1 MRMKKRILGLLCLGV
16 LMLVANISWAYDQNA
31 FVTTWKSPK
40 ATELQ
45 FPLKGKNV
53 EIKWYKEG
61 QEASATTVAA
71 TSYEIEEP
79 FRFQVEAGM
88 AYYVEIKGGLE
99 AVQVL
104 TSYAELQTVEHWGKI
119 EWRRLNSAFKNCSSL
134 LVKATDVPNL
144 SKCTTVSSMFNGCT
158 SLTTINA
165 ASWDVKDVSYFD
177 AMFSRCINFDDDV
190 TNWNMQRAR
199 TITSMFENCIKFNRD
214 LEKWKLPEITNY
226 SYMFKG
232 CTNFEGK
239 GVDKWDMSKAENLRY
254 MFNGCTNFKA
264 DLKDWKVGNV
274 TVLHGTFG
282 GCIYFNCDIS
292 KWDVSNVTIF
302 ESLFSGCTSFKADLK
317 DWLKNPNNK
326 AENLQ
331 YMFNGCQFFNSNLN
345 EWKVGNVTTMKNLFS
360 GCTAYNNP
368 LNNWDVSKVDSMS
381 YMFDGCG
388 IFNQDL
394 SSWNVSNVG
403 SMRAMFR
410 NCNAFVQDLSAWKDK
425 VSNVKDFNSMFSG
438 CVDFN
443 CDLSEWNVSNCTNF
457 NYMFQRCSKFD
468 QDLSKWKME
477 NAVTAYYMFY
487 ACKKFNNGGKDGLG
501 DWVLTNLVEASGM
514 FAECDEF
521 NVDLS
526 NWRTPALQN
535 MNSIFYNCKKLAK
548 GDLRD
553 WAVDNVVDM
562 GSAFLNCENFTSD
575 LSKWKVGNCRDFN
588 QMFYN
593 SKQFKSDLSKWDV
606 SNAENMASMF
616 NGATVFESDL
626 SQWNVSNVTNMYRM
640 FKEARAFNA
649 DISGWD
655 VSRVQNMSEI
665 FYNAK
670 KFDCDLGKWKLK
682 SLSLPPEI
690 SLQGCGMGVA
700 TYSRT
705 LLGWAANKDEHANN
719 IIVKETGIK
728 YYKTTVESAR
738 NTLKDDKHWQFEGA
752 SVADKSLQLST
763 NRLKIDKDKRETI
776 TVTTEPTAIPPEQIT
791 WTTTD
796 ENIAVYEN
804 GEIVG
809 KEVGKCVI
817 RAQSGTDAERVY
829 DEVYVDVVISVKG
842 IVTLKESY
850 EIPVNETFDFAKE
863 VTINPANATNQKLE
877 WSVVSGGETII
888 EINATGKALAK
899 SVGEAKIRVKALDGS
914 GVDREIPVKVIEVNA
929 TSIEV
934 EPQEIALKAGSSA
947 TLRAKFT
954 PSNTTNK
961 NVTWTIADSEYATI
975 DEHTGEVTA
984 LEAGEGKVTTITA
997 TSEDGGHTSKCR
1009 LRILPKEIIL
1019 PKTLKLSP
1027 NQMTMNVRDEL
1038 PITVTISP
1046 SNAQEQDVKWY
1057 VSNPDIVEVRDGKII
1072 GKKAGTATVRAT
1084 AYANPE
1090 AFDAC
1095 RVIVKNVPVT
1105 QLLIEPDEF
1114 EISLNAPYKVE
1125 YSVEPENASDKSV
1138 TWESSQPDVI
1148 QVDPHTGDLIG
1159 KVVTEDWVTVIGTA
1173 NGGSNITKTCK
1184 VKVIGLKKA
1193 RQIFIPVSVT
1203 LNLSE
1208 KQTLAVSYEPEDA
1221 TDRQV
1226 IWESN
1231 DDEIVQ
1237 VSDKGVLTA
1246 RQAGD
1251 AEITVSL
1258 KNDPTIKSVCKVRVL
1273 PRVATTGIALIKS
1286 LKLGIGANY
1295 TFVAQVL
1302 PENATDQLLAWRVEE
1317 VTNNAIEF
1325 DNLTQTVTGKAAGTA
1340 KLIVSLRNKPS
1351 IKAECAITVETLVS
1365 VTGDLSFAKKE
1376 YTVEEGKTI
1385 QVQLHYTPET
1395 ANDLQINYRSDKAEL
1410 VTIRTSTETF
1420 GYAEIKGLKATTEPV
1435 MVYGELASDPTKK
1448 FSAKITVT
1456 SSTQPSVPDPKKP
1469 LTGFEVLT
1477 PSLTVVVGNTAYV
1490 RLKAE
1495 PADADLSTLEWTVE
1509 DATICTVEAGI
1520 ITAKQ
1525 KGETKVMV
1533 KEPTLGKE
1541 YTVTVTVVEVSSD
1554 VADLLFADVKV
1565 YPNPFGDRLRITSGE
1580 LRDATY
1586 ALYNAQGV
1594 MVRTGVLESSQTII
1608 STSDLPE
1615 GMYLLRLTAENG
1627 VTKVYRVVKR

>member
-1 MRMKKRILGLLCLGV
+1 MRMKKRILGLLCLSV
-16 LMLVANISWAYDQNA
+16 LMLVANVSWAYDQDA

-45 FPLKGKNV
+45 FPLMGQNV
-53 EIKWYKEG
+53 EIKWYKTG
-61 QEASATTVAA
+61 QEASATTVPA
-71 TSYEIEEP
+71 TSYVVEEP
-79 FRFQVEAGM
+79 FTFSVEAGTE
-88 AYYVEIKGGLE
+88 YYVELKGDLE

-104 TSYAELQTVEHWGKI
+104 TSYAELQTIEHWGKI
-119 EWRRLNSAFKNCSSL
+119 RWKRLNSAFKNCSSL
-134 LVKATDVPNL
+134 LVKATDVPDL
-144 SKCTTVSSMFNGCT
+144 SRCTTLSSMFNGCT

-165 ASWDVKDVSYFD
+165 ANWEVKEVSYFD

-190 TNWNMQRAR
+190 TNWKIQRAR

-214 LEKWKLPEITNY
+214 LTNWKLPEITNY
-226 SYMFKG
+226 SYLFKG

-264 DLKDWKVGNV
+264 DLKDWNVSKV

-292 KWDVSNVTIF
+292 TWDVSNVTIF

-345 EWKVGNVTTMKNLFS
+345 EWKVGKVTTMKNLFA
-360 GCTAYNNP
+360 GCAAFNSP
-368 LNNWDVSKVDSMS
+368 LDKWDVSKVDSMA
-381 YMFDGCG
+381 YMFEGCG
-388 IFNQDL
+388 IFDQDL
-394 SSWNVSNVG
+394 SGWDVSKVG

-410 NCNAFVQDLSAWKDK
+410 YCTAFTHDLSAWKDK
-425 VSNVKDFNSMFSG
+425 VSNVKDFSFMFSG
-438 CVDFN
+438 CVNFN
-443 CDLSEWNVSNCTNF
+443 GDLSGWDVSNCTNF
-457 NYMFQRCSKFD
+457 NYMFQRCSSFNC
-468 QDLSKWKME
+468 DLSKWKME
-477 NAVTAYYMFY
+477 NATTAYYMFY
-487 ACKKFNNGGKDGLG
+487 ACKKFNNGGNDELG
-501 DWVLTNLVEASGM
+501 KWMLPNLVDASGM
-514 FAECDEF
+514 FSDCDEF
-521 NVDLS
+521 NIDLS
-526 NWRTPALQN
+526 AWRMPALQK
-535 MNSIFYNCKKLAK
+535 MNSMFTNCRKLEK
-548 GDLRD
+548 GDLKD
-553 WAVDNVVDM
+553 WVVDNVTDM
-562 GSAFLNCENFTSD
+562 GSAFLNCEKFTSD
-575 LSKWKVGNCRDFN
+575 LSKWKVGNCKDFYA
-588 QMFYN
+588 MFYN
-593 SKQFKSDLSKWDV
+593 CKKFTSDLSKWDV
-606 SNAENMASMF
+606 SSAENMANMF
-616 NGATVFESDL
+616 SNAIVFESDL
-626 SQWNVSNVTNMYRM
+626 SQWDVSNVTNMSRM
-640 FKEARAFNA
+640 FREARAFNA

-655 VSRVQNMSEI
+655 VSKVQNMSEI

-670 KFDCDLGKWKLK
+670 KFNCDLGQWKLK
-682 SLSLPPEI
+682 SLSLPAEI
-690 SLQGCGMGVA
+690 TLQGCGMGA
-700 TYSRT
+700 AAYNRT
-705 LLGWAANKDEHANN
+705 LIGWAANKDEHASN
-719 IIVKETGIK
+719 IVVKATGIK
-728 YYKTTVESAR
+728 YCQTTDVTTAR
-738 NTLKDDKHWQFEGA
+738 NTLTNDKSWQFEDA
-752 SVADKSLQLST
+752 SDATNSLQLSE
-763 NRLKIDKDKRETI
+763 NRLTIDKDKRKAI
-776 TVTTEPTAIPPEQIT
+776 TVTAEPTAIAPELIT

-817 RAQSGTDAERVY
+817 RAQYGADTERVY
-829 DEVYVDVVISVKG
+829 DEVYVDVVISIKN
-842 IVTLKESY
+842 IATLKDTY
-850 EIPVNETFDFAKE
+850 EIPVNETFEFAKE
-863 VTINPANATNQKLE
+863 VVITPSNATNQKLE

-888 EINATGKALAK
+888 EIDATGKALAK
-899 SVGEAKIRVKALDGS
+899 SVGEAKIRVKALDGL

-929 TSIEV
+929 SSIEV

-1009 LRILPKEIIL
+1009 LRILLKEIIL
-1019 PKTLKLSP
+1019 PKSLKLSP
-1027 NQMTMNVRDEL
+1027 NQMTLNVNEEL

-1046 SNAQEQDVKWY
+1046 ANAQEKDVKWY

-1072 GKKAGTATVRAT
+1072 GKKAGTTTVRAT

-1105 QLLIEPDEF
+1105 QLIIKPEEF

-1125 YSVEPENASDKSV
+1125 YRVEPENASDKSV

-1159 KVVTEDWVTVIGTA
+1159 MVVTENWVTITGTA

-1193 RQIFIPVSVT
+1193 QQIFIPVSVT
-1203 LNLSE
+1203 LNLNE

-1258 KNDPTIKSVCKVRVL
+1258 KNDPNIKAVCKVKVL
-1273 PRVATTGIALIKS
+1273 PRVVTTGIALIKS

-1295 TFVAQVL
+1295 TFVAQAL
-1302 PENATDQLLAWRVEE
+1302 PENATDQLLAWRVEA
-1317 VTNNAIEF
+1317 VTNNAIDF

-1351 IKAECAITVETLVS
+1351 IKAECEITVEALVS
-1365 VTGDLSFAKKE
+1365 VTGDLSFAKNE

-1395 ANDLQINYRSDKAEL
+1395 ANDLQINYRSDKAEF

-1456 SSTQPSVPDPKKP
+1456 SPAQPSVPDPKKP

-1477 PSLTVVVGNTAYV
+1477 PSLMVVVGNTAYV
-1490 RLKAE
+1490 RLKVE

-1565 YPNPFGDRLRITSGE
+1565 YPNPFDNQLRVTNYE
-1580 LRDATY
+1580 LRGGY
-1586 ALYNAQGV
+1586 ALLNAQGV
-1594 MVRTGVLESSQTII
+1594 VVRSGNMDGNEIVIETTDL
-1608 STSDLPE
+1608 TSGL
-1615 GMYLLRLTAENG
+1615 YLLRLIAENG
-1627 VTKVYRVVKR
+1627 ATKTYRVVKQ